1 MAVNETAL
9 GRRISDIRNK
19 EGLSQEAFAEKLFLS
34 REYVAMIETGK
45 RSPSLSSVIDIANTF
60 HVSTDSI
67 LADSLEHP
75 LSIEESEISHLLM
88 ECNPKESAIIIHMVK
103 ELVHI
108 LNELA
113 I

>member
-1 MAVNETAL
+1 MAINENGL
-9 GRRISDIRNK
+9 GKRISDIRNK
-19 EGLSQEAFAEKLFLS
+19 EGLSQETFAEKLFLS

-45 RSPSLSSVIDIANTF
+45 RSPGLSTVVDIANTF

-75 LSIEESEISHLLM
+75 LSIEESEICHLLM
-88 ECNPKESAIIIHMVK
+88 GRNPKESAIIIHMVK
-103 ELVHI
+103 ELAHI